1 MTKPE
6 IVRAWCLERIGCP
19 YIYGGTGQP
28 CTDCR
33 WNPPLCGGMRKVY
46 AEIALKGK
54 LKLSGF
60 EMIAN
65 DPYCVIT
72 IFITIVIC
80 VIATAIDCWK
90 KWH

>member
-1 MTKPE
+1 
-6 IVRAWCLERIGCP
+6 
-19 YIYGGTGQP
+19 
-28 CTDCR
+28 
-33 WNPPLCGGMRKVY
+33 MRKVY

>member
-1 MTKPE
+1 
-6 IVRAWCLERIGCP
+6 
-19 YIYGGTGQP
+19 
-28 CTDCR
+28 
-33 WNPPLCGGMRKVY
+33 MRKVY
-46 AEIALKGK
+46 AEIVLKGK

-65 DPYCVIT
+65 DPYRVIA

-80 VIATAIDCWK
+80 VIATATDCWK